1 MMAIGNG
8 HDDIVRTL
16 LQGGVDVNPK
26 NVVRNQMMMMMLL
39 LMMRIEMIVDN
50 VIKMIKNII

>member
-8 HDDIVRTL
+8 QDDDIIRTL

-50 VIKMIKNII
+50 VI